1 MATLMQ
7 RKNELLEEIAELG
20 TLRRGQVSEQ
30 YYERTNAKGETLRT
44 GPYYVWQAWVG
55 GKKRSVRIPKEEVE
69 TVRGEIATHK
79 RYKRLCEELADV
91 MEQLSLEPPAE
102 EDDAFKKN
110 SVKSES

>member
-1 MATLMQ
+1 MTTLLQ

-30 YYERTNAKGETLRT
+30 YYEKTNAKGEKVRT

-69 TVRGEIATHK
+69 MVRKEMATHK
-79 RYKRLCEELADV
+79 QYKRLCEELADV
-91 MEQLSLEPPAE
+91 MEQLSLEPPAKE
-102 EDDAFKKN
+102 EDTLKKTP
-110 SVKSES
+110 